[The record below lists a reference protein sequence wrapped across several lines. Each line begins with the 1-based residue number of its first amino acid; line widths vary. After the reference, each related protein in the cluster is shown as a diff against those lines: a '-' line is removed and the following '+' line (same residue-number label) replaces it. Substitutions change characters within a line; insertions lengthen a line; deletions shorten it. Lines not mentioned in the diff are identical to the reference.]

1 MSENESDNEYTVE
14 FTEDGFVSVAW
25 GRNPAPP
32 INSYVGKTTGSTRLT
47 GLALLS
53 GHFVIS
59 VESEEAVSLE
69 LRPGPLDVPSM
80 VPIVLHRPTSPFLL
94 MAGLLV
100 EDLGEYIREQVTLGF
115 SAGAVTKANDAECE
129 RIHASL
135 KRLVDN
141 HHSQLYKRVLSS
153 SSSGLSVSECHS
165 ILTTEFLEK
174 LEEED
179 QSFVSKL
186 FDKKEK

>member
-1 MSENESDNEYTVE
+1 MEPFIQAST
-14 FTEDGFVSVAW
+14 FVSLCWLDSNGGNPIPSIKAEFVASVLLNLN
-25 GRNPAPP
+25 RSSSN
-32 INSYVGKTTGSTRLT
+32 YVIDILK
-47 GLALLS
+47 
-53 GHFVIS
+53 
-59 VESEEAVSLE
+59 
-69 LRPGPLDVPSM
+69 
-80 VPIVLHRPTSPFLL
+80 
-94 MAGLLV
+94 
-100 EDLGEYIREQVTLGF
+100 DLGEYIREQVKLGF

-141 HHSQLYKRVLSS
+141 HYSQLYKRVLSS

-179 QSFVSKL
+179 KSFVSKL